1 MKVAKIIN
9 NSIYIQSI
17 FMMFPDVSFPDIG
30 IPDEFLQT
38 HNLYKVIEF
47 IQYNPETQIFNLL
60 DEPVLKDNIVY
71 TCIVL
76 DKTDAEIKSDK
87 LIKIKQYRN
96 ELLNESDN
104 YVTID
109 RWEAYSEEQ
118 KILWRQYRQSLR
130 DIPQT
135 TNNPDNIVWPIKP
148 NLNTSR

>member
-1 MKVAKIIN
+1 
-9 NSIYIQSI
+9 
-17 FMMFPDVSFPDIG
+17 MFPDVSFPDIG

-38 HNLYKVIEF
+38 HTLYKVIEF

-96 ELLNESDN
+96 ELLNESDS

>member
-17 FMMFPDVSFPDIG
+17 FVMFPNVSFPDVG

-96 ELLNESDN
+96 ELLNESDS

-109 RWEAYSEEQ
+109 RWEAYSDEQ
-118 KILWRQYRQSLR
+118 KTEWRQYRQSLR
-130 DIPQT
+130 DIPQIV
-135 TNNPDNIVWPIKP
+135 NNPDNITWPIKP
-148 NLNTSR
+148 N

>member
-17 FMMFPDVSFPDIG
+17 YIMFPDVSFPDVG
-30 IPDEFLQT
+30 VPDEFLQT
-38 HNLYKVIEF
+38 HNLYKVLEYIPH
-47 IQYNPETQIFNLL
+47 NSETQIFNLL

-96 ELLNESDN
+96 ELLNESDS

-109 RWEAYSEEQ
+109 RWEAYSDKQ
-118 KILWRQYRQSLR
+118 KTEWRQYRQSLR
-130 DIPQT
+130 DIPQSA
-135 TNNPDNIVWPIKP
+135 NNPDNIVWPIKP
-148 NLNTSR
+148 N

>member
-1 MKVAKIIN
+1 
-9 NSIYIQSI
+9 
-17 FMMFPDVSFPDIG
+17 MMFPDVSFPDIG

-87 LIKIKQYRN
+87 LIKIKQYRD
-96 ELLNESDN
+96 ELLNESDS

>member
-87 LIKIKQYRN
+87 LIKIKQYRD
-96 ELLNESDN
+96 ELLNESDS

>member
-17 FMMFPDVSFPDIG
+17 FVMFPNVSFPDVG
-30 IPDEFLQT
+30 VPDVFLQT

-47 IQYNPETQIFNLL
+47 IPHNPETQIFNLL

-71 TCIVL
+71 TGEVL
-76 DKTDAEIKSDK
+76 NKTDEVIKSDK

-109 RWEAYSEEQ
+109 RWESYSDEQ
-118 KILWRQYRQSLR
+118 KTAWRQYRQSLR
-130 DIPQT
+130 DIPQSA
-135 TNNPDNIVWPIKP
+135 NNPDNIVWPIKP
-148 NLNTSR
+148 N

>member
-17 FMMFPDVSFPDIG
+17 FVMFPHVSFPDVG

-96 ELLNESDN
+96 ELLNESDG

-109 RWEAYSEEQ
+109 RWEAYSDEQ
-118 KILWRQYRQSLR
+118 KTAWRQYRQSLR
-130 DIPQT
+130 DIPQNV
-135 TNNPDNIVWPIKP
+135 NNPDNITWPIKP
-148 NLNTSR
+148 N

>member
-17 FMMFPDVSFPDIG
+17 FVMFPNVSFPDVG
-30 IPDEFLQT
+30 VPDVFLQT

-47 IQYNPETQIFNLL
+47 IPHNPETQIFNLL

-71 TCIVL
+71 TGEVL
-76 DKTDAEIKSDK
+76 NKTDEVIKSGK

-109 RWEAYSEEQ
+109 RWESYSDEQ
-118 KILWRQYRQSLR
+118 KTAWRQYRQSLR
-130 DIPQT
+130 DIPQSA
-135 TNNPDNIVWPIKP
+135 NNPDNIVWPIKP
-148 NLNTSR
+148 N

>member
-1 MKVAKIIN
+1 
-9 NSIYIQSI
+9 
-17 FMMFPDVSFPDIG
+17 MMFPDVSFPDIG

-76 DKTDAEIKSDK
+76 DKTDEEIKSDK
-87 LIKIKQYRN
+87 LIKIKQYRD
-96 ELLNESDN
+96 ELLNESDS

>member
-17 FMMFPDVSFPDIG
+17 FVMFPNVSFPDVG
-30 IPDEFLQT
+30 VPDVFLQT

-47 IQYNPETQIFNLL
+47 IPHNPETQIFNLL

-71 TCIVL
+71 TGEVL
-76 DKTDAEIKSDK
+76 NKTDEVIKSDK

-96 ELLNESDN
+96 ELLNESDS

-109 RWEAYSEEQ
+109 RWEAYSDAQ
-118 KILWRQYRQSLR
+118 KTAWRQYRQSLR
-130 DIPQT
+130 DIPQSADDL
-135 TNNPDNIVWPIKP
+135 DNIVWPIKP
-148 NLNTSR
+148 N

>member
-1 MKVAKIIN
+1 
-9 NSIYIQSI
+9 
-17 FMMFPDVSFPDIG
+17 MFPDVSFPDIG

-87 LIKIKQYRN
+87 LIKIKQYRD
-96 ELLNESDN
+96 ELLNESDS

>member
-17 FMMFPDVSFPDIG
+17 FTDIG

-87 LIKIKQYRN
+87 LIKIKQYRD
-96 ELLNESDN
+96 ELLNESDS

-118 KILWRQYRQSLR
+118 KILWRQYRQSL
-130 DIPQT
+130 
-135 TNNPDNIVWPIKP
+135 
-148 NLNTSR
+148 

>member
-1 MKVAKIIN
+1 MKVATIIN
-9 NSIYIQSI
+9 NSIYIESVYT
-17 FMMFPDVSFPDIG
+17 MFPNVSFPDIG
-30 IPDEFLQT
+30 IPAEFLQN
-38 HNLYKVIEF
+38 HKLYKVIEV
-47 IQYNPETQIFNLL
+47 IPYNTETQVFNLL
-60 DEPVLKDNIVY
+60 EKPILKDNIVY
-71 TCIVL
+71 TGEVL
-76 DKTDAEIKSDK
+76 DKTDESIKSDK

>member
-87 LIKIKQYRN
+87 LIKIKQYRD
-96 ELLNESDN
+96 ELLNESDS

-135 TNNPDNIVWPIKP
+135 TNNPDNIVWTIKP

>member
-96 ELLNESDN
+96 ELLNESDS

-109 RWEAYSEEQ
+109 RWEAYSDEQ
-118 KILWRQYRQSLR
+118 KTAWRQYRQSLR
-130 DIPQT
+130 DIPQNA
-135 TNNPDNIVWPIKP
+135 NNPDNIAWPIKP
-148 NLNTSR
+148 N